1 MKEMEADH
9 PVRQGSPLII
19 ELVGLA
25 GAGKTTLLHALSRR
39 SEEIQIGA
47 EIELRKLRHVPV
59 FVRNAPS
66 LLPIILHPGQ
76 QGRWFTWEEI
86 KYLVYL
92 EAWPQVL
99 EQQAAHAGGVILLD
113 HGPVFKLATLDAFG
127 PDYLKT
133 ERSEAW
139 WNAMFK
145 QWASTVDLVIWLDAP
160 DPILEKRINSRSQ
173 RHAVK
178 GKTETE
184 ALHFLGRYRMA
195 YEKIL
200 ARLMI
205 DAGPVLFQFDTGQ
218 TTIEQVVDEVL
229 LTVASHLEG
238 ARRTVASLEVQT
250 TIVR

>member
-9 PVRQGSPLII
+9 PVRQGPPLII

-39 SEEIQIGA
+39 NEEIQVGA

-59 FVRNAPS
+59 FVRNAVP
-66 LLPIILHPGQ
+66 LLPLILHPGQ
-76 QGRWFTWEEI
+76 RGRWFTWEEI

-92 EAWPQVL
+92 KAWPHVL
-99 EQQAAHAGGVILLD
+99 EQQAVHGGAAILLD
-113 HGPVFKLATLDAFG
+113 HGPVFKLATLDGFG

-139 WNAMFK
+139 WNDMFK
-145 QWASTVDLVIWLDAP
+145 QWASTLDMVIWLNAP

-178 GKTETE
+178 GKPETE
-184 ALHFLGRYRMA
+184 ALRFLGRYRMA
-195 YEKIL
+195 YEQIL

-205 DAGPVLFQFDTGQ
+205 DEGPALVQFDTSR
-218 TTIEQVVDEVL
+218 TTIEQMIDEVL
-229 LTVASHLEG
+229 LTIASHCKG
-238 ARRTVASLEVQT
+238 TRRTILPELQHD
-250 TIVR
+250 IVR

>member
-1 MKEMEADH
+1 MKKMEAGH
-9 PVRQGSPLII
+9 PDRQGSPLII

-59 FVRNAPS
+59 FVRSAPP
-66 LLPIILHPGQ
+66 LLPIILHPGRR
-76 QGRWFTWEEI
+76 GRWFTWEEI

-92 EAWPQVL
+92 NAWPHVL
-99 EQQAAHAGGVILLD
+99 EQQAAHGGTAILLD
-113 HGPVFKLATLDAFG
+113 HGPVFKLATLEAFG

-145 QWASTVDLVIWLDAP
+145 KWASTVDMVIWLDAP

-173 RHAVK
+173 RHVVK
-178 GKTETE
+178 GKTEIE
-184 ALHFLGRYRMA
+184 AFHFLGRYRMA
-195 YEKIL
+195 YEQIL

-205 DAGPVLFQFDTGQ
+205 DGGPALFQFDTSQ
-218 TTIEQVVDEVL
+218 TTIEQMVDEVL
-229 LTVASHLEG
+229 VTVASHCEG
-238 ARRTVASLEVQT
+238 TRRTVAWPELQNN
-250 TIVR
+250 IVR

>member
-9 PVRQGSPLII
+9 PARQGPPLII

-47 EIELRKLRHVPV
+47 EIQLRKLRHVPV
-59 FVRNAPS
+59 FVRNVVP
-66 LLPIILHPGQ
+66 LLPLILHLGQ
-76 QGRWFTWEEI
+76 HGRWFNWEEI

-92 EAWPQVL
+92 MAWPQVL
-99 EQQAAHAGGVILLD
+99 EQQVAHGGAAILLD

-139 WNAMFK
+139 WNDMFK
-145 QWASTVDLVIWLDAP
+145 QWASTLDMVIWLNAP

-178 GKTETE
+178 GKPENE
-184 ALHFLGRYRMA
+184 ALRFLGRYRMA
-195 YEKIL
+195 YEQIL

-205 DAGPVLFQFDTGQ
+205 DEGPALVQFDTSQ
-218 TTIEQVVDEVL
+218 TTIEQMVDEVL
-229 LTVASHLEG
+229 LTIASHCEG
-238 ARRTVASLEVQT
+238 TRRKVLPELQHD
-250 TIVR
+250 IVR

>member
-1 MKEMEADH
+1 MKEMEVDH
-9 PVRQGSPLII
+9 PVRQAPPLII

-59 FVRNAPS
+59 FVRNAVP
-66 LLPIILHPGQ
+66 LLPLILHPGRK
-76 QGRWFTWEEI
+76 GRRFTWEEI

-92 EAWPQVL
+92 KAWPHVL
-99 EQQAAHAGGVILLD
+99 EQQAAHGGAAILLD

-139 WNAMFK
+139 WNDMFK
-145 QWASTVDLVIWLDAP
+145 QWASTLDMVIWLNAP

-178 GKTETE
+178 GKPETE
-184 ALHFLGRYRMA
+184 ALGFLGRYRMA
-195 YEKIL
+195 YDQIL

-205 DAGPVLFQFDTGQ
+205 DEGPALVQFDTSQ
-218 TTIEQVVDEVL
+218 TTIEQMVDEVL
-229 LTVASHLEG
+229 LTIASHCEG
-238 ARRTVASLEVQT
+238 TRRTVLPELQHD
-250 TIVR
+250 IVR